1 MNIVSYEIDK
11 INEAEYNPRELSKKQ
26 HEDLYDSIRKF
37 GLVDPILIN
46 INPERKN
53 IVIGGHQRLKIWV

>member
-26 HEDLYDSIRKF
+26 HEDLARF
-37 GLVDPILIN
+37 EECLL
-46 INPERKN
+46 
-53 IVIGGHQRLKIWV
+53 

>member
-1 MNIVSYEIDK
+1 MKVVNHNINE

-26 HEDLYDSIRKF
+26 HEDLQDSIRKF

-46 INPERKN
+46 
-53 IVIGGHQRLKIWV
+53 V